1 MIVDYRKL
9 WKEVTPPPINGA
21 KVESFSVYTS
31 PMSNTA
37 LRSAHQR
44 LFFLRRFRKFDLPPD
59 ILTIFYRCT
68 VESILTGFIS
78 LELVGPGVLQSAV
91 VGLGV
96 RSYGFDNRRQ
106 WVQGVRRRSCG
117 LFPVSLYSQ
126 NTQMAEPGVDVTMWC
141 QHSLHGS
148 GSIFWIKQT
157 SNSVPQCVA
166 CKNHK
171 SKNCYFFTPN
181 NRTVMSVNDKNA
193 SLTITVVDPTD
204 SGLYYCSLLLND
216 KITFSNTTYLHVK
229 DRNETPESINIT
241 KEGDCVGLFT
251 LTVAFGAAT
260 VFLLSSLLIIYNKQ
274 KNRKDTKDGNSDIL
288 HTKEV

>member
-1 MIVDYRKL
+1 
-9 WKEVTPPPINGA
+9 
-21 KVESFSVYTS
+21 
-31 PMSNTA
+31 
-37 LRSAHQR
+37 
-44 LFFLRRFRKFDLPPD
+44 
-59 ILTIFYRCT
+59 
-68 VESILTGFIS
+68 
-78 LELVGPGVLQSAV
+78 
-91 VGLGV
+91 
-96 RSYGFDNRRQ
+96 
-106 WVQGVRRRSCG
+106 
-117 LFPVSLYSQ
+117 
-126 NTQMAEPGVDVTMWC
+126 TQMAEPGVDVTMWC

-229 DRNETPESINIT
+229 EKTQRHEADIVSYAALHFSNKKSYRTHRPAEVMDPHVLYSSI
-241 KEGDCVGLFT
+241 
-251 LTVAFGAAT
+251 
-260 VFLLSSLLIIYNKQ
+260 Q
-274 KNRKDTKDGNSDIL
+274 
-288 HTKEV
+288 H